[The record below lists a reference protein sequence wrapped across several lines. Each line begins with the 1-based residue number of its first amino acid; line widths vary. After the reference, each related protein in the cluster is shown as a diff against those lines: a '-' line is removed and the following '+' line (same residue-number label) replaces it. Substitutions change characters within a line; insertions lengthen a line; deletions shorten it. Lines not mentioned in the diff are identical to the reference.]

1 MNAQWNWFAMQ
12 TLPTGERTVKI
23 RRKNWAKLYPTLDVR
38 LKEFPSE
45 QGQDFISFILAYP
58 VPGGEVSN

>member
-1 MNAQWNWFAMQ
+1 MNARRNWFAMQ
-12 TLPTGERTVKI
+12 ALPIGEGTIKTG
-23 RRKNWAKLYPTLDVR
+23 RKNWANLYLTLDVR

-58 VPGGEVSN
+58 VPGGEASN